1 MESHVT
7 THQKIGP
14 VLVVGAG
21 PTGLTAAVEL
31 SRLGIET
38 RIIEVRDKPSELSRA
53 VGIMPYS
60 LDLLEASGV
69 TTKLLDSGVLIK
81 GFKVYDE
88 NSKLRGTLEL
98 SEIDHRYKF
107 VIAMAQSTTESI
119 LEAQL
124 STNGVMVERS
134 VQLVSVRNN
143 RTVERHLVQSQE
155 RVEADDMHGG
165 VTVDL
170 IREGRLVTEQYAA
183 VLGADGIYSTV
194 RHCAR
199 IPFDGYDLEEEWGI
213 GDYILEGWDYD
224 PDYAHIFFRPS
235 GASGL
240 VVRLDD
246 NKRYRLSGTTPDAV
260 EVAPEDYTFIESIA
274 SGKFKVSCRQVPTL
288 QKGAIYLAGDS
299 AHAHPPVGGQGMNLG
314 IADAVCFAQRCA
326 QNTLDGYTDERG
338 PIVKSFVD
346 HAGKEAQFATRNGP
360 LVRIIR
366 NLMIQL
372 VTAITPLHKYAA
384 MSFVGLR

>member
-1 MESHVT
+1 MDSHVT
-7 THQKIGP
+7 THQKIRP

-60 LDLLEASGV
+60 LDLLEASEV
-69 TTKLLDSGVLIK
+69 TAKLLDAGVLIK
-81 GFKVYDE
+81 GFKIYDE
-88 NSKLRGTLEL
+88 SSKLRGTLEL
-98 SEIDHRYKF
+98 SEIDHRFKF

-119 LEAQL
+119 LETQL
-124 STNGVMVERS
+124 SASGVTVERS
-134 VQLVSVRNN
+134 VQLVNVRNN
-143 RTVERHLVQSQE
+143 NNIERLSVQSQE
-155 RVEADDMHGG
+155 RTRAGHLDSG
-165 VTVDL
+165 VTVNL
-170 IREGRLVTEQYAA
+170 IRNGQLVTEQYAA

-246 NKRYRLSGTTPDAV
+246 KQRYRLSGTTPDAMD
-260 EVAPEDYTFIESIA
+260 VAPQDYSSIELIA
-274 SGKFKVSCRQVPTL
+274 NGKFKVSCRQVPTL

-314 IADAVCFAQRCA
+314 IADAVCFAHRCA
-326 QNTLDGYTDERG
+326 ENTLSGYTDERG
-338 PIVKSFVD
+338 PIVKGFVD

-366 NLMIQL
+366 NSMIQL
-372 VTAITPLHKYAA
+372 VSAITPLHKYAA

>member
-1 MESHVT
+1 MESPVT

-38 RIIEVRDKPSELSRA
+38 RIIEVRDKASELSRA

-124 STNGVMVERS
+124 AANGVMVERS

-155 RVEADDMHGG
+155 RVEADNMHSG

-170 IREGRLVTEQYAA
+170 VREGRLATEQYAA

-260 EVAPEDYTFIESIA
+260 EVAPEDYTFIESVA

-372 VTAITPLHKYAA
+372 VTAITPLHKYVA

>member
-1 MESHVT
+1 MT
-7 THQKIGP
+7 TKQKIGP

-21 PTGLTAAVEL
+21 PTGLTGAVEL
-31 SRLGIET
+31 SRLGVET
-38 RIIEVRDKPSELSRA
+38 RVIEVRDTPSELSRA

-69 TTKLLDSGVLIK
+69 TAKLLDAGVLIK

-88 NSKLRGTLEL
+88 SSNLKGTLEL
-98 SEIDHRYKF
+98 REIDHRYKF
-107 VIAMAQSTTESI
+107 VIAMAQSTSESI

-124 STNGVMVERS
+124 SVNGVKIERS
-134 VQLVSVRNN
+134 VQLVNVRNN
-143 RTVERHLVQSQE
+143 DSVARLSVQSQE
-155 RVEADDMHGG
+155 RARTAHFDSG
-165 VTVDL
+165 VTVNL
-170 IREGRLVTEQYAA
+170 IREGQLVTEQYAA

-199 IPFDGYDLEEEWGI
+199 IPFDGYDIEEEWGI

-240 VVRLDD
+240 VVRLD
-246 NKRYRLSGTTPDAV
+246 NKKRYRLSGTSPDATD
-260 EVAPEDYTFIESIA
+260 VAPQDYSFIELIA
-274 SGKFKVSCRQVPTL
+274 GGKFKVSCRQVPTL

-299 AHAHPPVGGQGMNLG
+299 AHSHPPVGGQGMNLG

-326 QNTLDGYTDERG
+326 ENTLDGYTDERG

-346 HAGKEAQFATRNGP
+346 HAGKEAQFATLNGP

-366 NLMIQL
+366 NTMIQF
-372 VTAITPLHKYAA
+372 VTAIPPLHRRAA

>member
-38 RIIEVRDKPSELSRA
+38 RIIEVRDRPSELSRA

-69 TTKLLDSGVLIK
+69 TTKLLDAGVLIK

-88 NSKLRGTLEL
+88 RSKLRGTLEL
-98 SEIDHRYKF
+98 SEIEHRYKF
-107 VIAMAQSTTESI
+107 VIAMAQSSTESI

-124 STNGVMVERS
+124 SGSGVKVERS
-134 VQLVSVRNN
+134 VQLVNVRNN
-143 RTVERHLVQSQE
+143 GYIDHLSVQSQE
-155 RVEADDMHGG
+155 RTRTGHLDSG
-165 VTVDL
+165 VTVSL
-170 IREGRLVTEQYAA
+170 IREGQLVTEHYAA
-183 VLGADGIYSTV
+183 VLGADGIHSTV

-199 IPFDGYDLEEEWGI
+199 IPFDGYDLGEEWGI
-213 GDYILEGWDYD
+213 GDYVLEGWDYD

-235 GASGL
+235 GTSGL

-246 NKRYRLSGTTPDAV
+246 KKRYRLSGTSRDATD
-260 EVAPEDYTFIESIA
+260 VAPQEYSSIELIA
-274 SGKFKVSCRQVPTL
+274 SGKFKVSCRLVPTL
-288 QKGAIYLAGDS
+288 QKGAIYLAGDA

-366 NLMIQL
+366 NLMIQI
-372 VTAITPLHKYAA
+372 VTSITPLHKHAA